1 MSLIAISIAPS
12 DAAQAQALQTRVFQT
27 QAFQTQAFDPEPAGD
42 SAEELNSTT
51 EPSAPFG
58 APATETAWFDPTD
71 DEGLLGDLP
80 DGSDLVG
87 QVMIETG
94 RPNIQGAETQALLF
108 GGQDVW
114 RNGVSLYGGAEWSGS
129 NSGDNGWVIRLQAS
143 EAFERYQATHFVY
156 VSDISRASVLAG
168 WRFKI
173 GAFELKILAGP
184 DLEHRAST
192 PDIRDKRWRGSHGG
206 LRLALDG
213 WAEPTPDTML
223 AYSFYATTVASS
235 YGARIA
241 AGWRVLDMLWWGPE
255 MSGSADEFSR
265 QTRIGLHLSGLRIAA
280 MEWSAAAGYVRDSFG
295 RAGVYTRV
303 GASLRQ

>member
-1 MSLIAISIAPS
+1 MRFGWVVSAFGLVAVLIAQAGC
-12 DAAQAQALQTRVFQT
+12 ATAQT
-27 QAFQTQAFDPEPAGD
+27 FDPSLDEP
-42 SAEELNSTT
+42 ELDLPAP
-51 EPSAPFG
+51 PSFDLG
-58 APATETAWFDPTD
+58 AVTPPDIGSVDTD
-71 DEGLLGDLP
+71 DDDGLTGDLP
-80 DGSDLVG
+80 AGRSNFSPLADLAADRFSG
-87 QVMIETG
+87 G
-94 RPNIQGAETQALLF
+94 PGHASLLF
-108 GGQDVW
+108 GGYDLW
-114 RNGVSLYGGAEWSGS
+114 RNGASLYGGFEWFGGGTAE
-129 NSGDNGWVIRLQAS
+129 NGPVVRLMAS
-143 EAFERYQATHFVY
+143 EALERYQAGRFTY
-156 VSDISRASVLAG
+156 INDISRASVLAG
-168 WRFKI
+168 WRFKS

-192 PDIRDKRWRGSHGG
+192 PDIRDKRWRGSHAG